1 MQESQVHLEVTALP
15 RARARARGRV
25 ARGRAARTKERAPR
39 ARIKPVSC
47 ILVSV
52 VVTIIDTAYC
62 TYM

>member
-15 RARARARGRV
+15 RARARGRA

-39 ARIKPVSC
+39 ARIKLVSC

>member
-15 RARARARGRV
+15 RARARARGR
-25 ARGRAARTKERAPR
+25 AARTKERAPR
-39 ARIKPVSC
+39 ARIKLVSC